1 MKMRYIKYFLCI
13 IIKILKKNYILKKKN
28 GPMVNNE
35 YNKKNLKKKKRS
47 MNIFN
52 KLKLIVNFILINIL

>member
-1 MKMRYIKYFLCI
+1 
-13 IIKILKKNYILKKKN
+13 
-28 GPMVNNE
+28 MVNNE